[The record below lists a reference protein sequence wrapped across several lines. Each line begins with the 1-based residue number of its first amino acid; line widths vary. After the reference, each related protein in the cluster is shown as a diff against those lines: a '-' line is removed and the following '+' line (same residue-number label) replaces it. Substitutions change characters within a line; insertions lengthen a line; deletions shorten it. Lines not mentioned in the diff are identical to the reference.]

1 MCRCIEPEAVRR
13 ARMCLVVR
21 RRASLRV
28 QGCMCAVVFKR
39 AVHWVQGFLE
49 DSGMCDGSV

>member
-1 MCRCIEPEAVRR
+1 
-13 ARMCLVVR
+13 MCLVVR

-28 QGCMCAVVFKR
+28 QGCMCAVLFKR